1 MPCPYCIHNPSLH
14 SFRIQEESDTHIT
27 YYCCMAESTDTNVD
41 QIVSHI
47 RGYLED
53 STKTW
58 SCIMDSRDFTIH
70 WHTFPLTMALF
81 ELIKEHQARLNEIR
95 MIHMNF
101 WMKDFLLFCIPYMSP
116 ELQNA
121 LVVE

>member
-1 MPCPYCIHNPSLH
+1 
-14 SFRIQEESDTHIT
+14 
-27 YYCCMAESTDTNVD
+27 MAESTDTNVD

-47 RGYLED
+47 RGYVEH

-81 ELIKEHQARLNEIR
+81 DLIKQHQSRLREIR
-95 MIHMNF
+95 MIHMNV

-116 ELQNA
+116 ELQQV